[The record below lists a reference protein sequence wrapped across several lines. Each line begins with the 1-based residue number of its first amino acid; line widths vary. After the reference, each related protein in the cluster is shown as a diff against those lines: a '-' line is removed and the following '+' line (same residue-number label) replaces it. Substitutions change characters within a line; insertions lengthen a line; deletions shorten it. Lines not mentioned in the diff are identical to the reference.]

1 MSILEEVE
9 EIAEKEFKSW
19 THKEL
24 MNGMV
29 RLLTLELFIRLQ
41 ENSDGEIE
49 HVWLT
54 SSNHPLL
61 VNVFGKTEYLPMS
74 DELLDGLTVSF
85 SKLLEISVEDMHE
98 IVRSLVTVE
107 ELEEEEL

>member
-41 ENSDGEIE
+41 ENSDGE
-49 HVWLT
+49 HHT
-54 SSNHPLL
+54 RN
-61 VNVFGKTEYLPMS
+61 K
-74 DELLDGLTVSF
+74 
-85 SKLLEISVEDMHE
+85 
-98 IVRSLVTVE
+98 IVP
-107 ELEEEEL
+107 